1 MKKRFLVIPFLVLLN
16 LLPLIF
22 FKKVNSESAWERSK
36 FHLMRAV
43 DRRKA
48 GDNYGAMSDYNMV
61 IKINADEGAVGFAY
75 ILRSYIKANVWGD
88 KKGACEDIKIASGL
102 NNFPDR
108 KDAEKKFNNYCL
120 NNK

>member
-1 MKKRFLVIPFLVLLN
+1 MKKRSLIIPFLVLLN

-22 FKKVNSESAWERSK
+22 SKNVNSESPWDRSK
-36 FHLMRAV
+36 FHMMRGV

-48 GDNYGAMSDYNMV
+48 GDNFGAMSDYNMV

-75 ILRSYIKANVWGD
+75 VLRSYIKANDWGD
-88 KKGACEDIKIASGL
+88 KKGACEDLKIASSL
-102 NNFPDR
+102 
-108 KDAEKKFNNYCL
+108 KKFPGRIDAKNSFNKNCL